1 MRWYGSTSWLIE
13 STSRCCSAVVTTNF
27 DNLVDQFTRHKD
39 ALCVILFVSMATSIL
54 DCLDVTYQH
63 KIPFCHHKPAQTIS
77 KLLIVIIKGCSMMF
91 AVTCFFGSFT
101 IEVQTFAINHPRFH
115 SLALKHSPD
124 ATVFLR
130 SLENLENHH
139 KP

>member
-1 MRWYGSTSWLIE
+1 MRWYGSKSWLIE

-54 DCLDVTYQH
+54 DCYISAH
-63 KIPFCHHKPAQTIS
+63 NYFCHHKPAHMIS
-77 KLLIVIIKGCSMMF
+77 KLLIVMIKGFGCSMML

-101 IEVQTFAINHPRFH
+101 IEVQTFAINHPRFQ
-115 SLALKHSPD
+115 SLAFKHYPD
-124 ATVFLR
+124 ATVFLIKFGE
-130 SLENLENHH
+130 S
-139 KP
+139 